1 MTIRKPGLPRK
12 ISGRPST
19 ALATMLV
26 TVVVGS
32 IAGCG
37 DGPAGAPK
45 PPASTKLATTAA
57 TTPAPAV
64 PSVPQAGPPAPGGPA
79 TPATP
84 VTPAEPVPSPG
95 WTVSTAT
102 SDPGIAEVGGLVF
115 PKPPT
120 WVWARPRMR
129 FRTLQYDVPGV
140 ADGGGAAEI
149 VFSLFNGTDGG
160 PTDMNID
167 RWVNQFRTP
176 EGDPAEAEITKTE
189 VGGMKITRIQTA
201 GSYQSM
207 GAAAPRSGQGQIGA
221 IIEAPGRRV
230 FVRLVGPEGTVN
242 GTAEAFDAMLAGVM
256 PAG

>member
-1 MTIRKPGLPRK
+1 MTIRIPGLPRN
-12 ISGRPST
+12 ISGLASM
-19 ALATMLV
+19 ALATAV
-26 TVVVGS
+26 AGS
-32 IAGCG
+32 LAGCG

-45 PPASTKLATTAA
+45 PPASTKPANTAA
-57 TTPAPAV
+57 ATPTPAV
-64 PSVPQAGPPAPGGPA
+64 PGVPQPGPPAPGGDAAPA
-79 TPATP
+79 PAP
-84 VTPAEPVPSPG
+84 PASSPG

-120 WVWARPRMR
+120 WVWSRPRMR

>member
-1 MTIRKPGLPRK
+1 MTTRTPGFSR
-12 ISGRPST
+12 ST
-19 ALATMLV
+19 LATLIV
-26 TVVVGS
+26 TSTIGTITGS
-32 IAGCG
+32 MIGCG
-37 DGPAGAPK
+37 DGSAGAPK
-45 PPASTKLATTAA
+45 PPASTK
-57 TTPAPAV
+57 
-64 PSVPQAGPPAPGGPA
+64 PA
-79 TPATP
+79 TPTGTASTAGP
-84 VTPAEPVPSPG
+84 TQPGPAASANLGPAAPASDAGSAASAE

-120 WVWARPRMR
+120 WVWSRPRMR
-129 FRTLQYDVPGV
+129 FRTLQYDVPGLP
-140 ADGGGAAEI
+140 DSGGSAEI

-176 EGDPAEAEITKTE
+176 EGEPAEAEITKTE
-189 VGGMKITRIQTA
+189 VGGMTITRIQTA

-207 GAAAPRSGQGQIGA
+207 GAPAPRSGQGQIGA

>member
-1 MTIRKPGLPRK
+1 MTTRLTAAPRLISGLPF
-12 ISGRPST
+12 ST
-19 ALATMLV
+19 LATILV
-26 TVVVGS
+26 SLGIGS
-32 IAGCG
+32 ITGCG
-37 DGPAGAPK
+37 DGAAGGPK
-45 PPASTKLATTAA
+45 PPASTKPATPAATTAA
-57 TTPAPAV
+57 NTP
-64 PSVPQAGPPAPGGPA
+64 PSAASGVPQAGPPAPGNAAAAPVSVPA
-79 TPATP
+79 ST
-84 VTPAEPVPSPG
+84 PG

-102 SDPGIAEVGGLVF
+102 SDPGVAEVGGLVF

-120 WVWARPRMR
+120 WVWSRPRMR

-176 EGDPAEAEITKTE
+176 EGDAAVAEITKTE

-207 GAAAPRSGQGQIGA
+207 GAAAPRTGQGQIGA

-230 FVRLVGPEGTVN
+230 FVRLVGPEGTVD

>member
-1 MTIRKPGLPRK
+1 MTIRMPGLPRN
-12 ISGRPST
+12 ISGLASM
-19 ALATMLV
+19 ALATAV
-26 TVVVGS
+26 AGS
-32 IAGCG
+32 LAGCG
-37 DGPAGAPK
+37 DGPTGAPK
-45 PPASTKLATTAA
+45 PPASTKPANTAA
-57 TTPAPAV
+57 ATPATPATPAPAV
-64 PSVPQAGPPAPGGPA
+64 PSVPQAGPPAPGAAA

-84 VTPAEPVPSPG
+84 AAAVPSPG

-120 WVWARPRMR
+120 WVWSRPRMR

-176 EGDPAEAEITKTE
+176 EGDPADAEITKTE